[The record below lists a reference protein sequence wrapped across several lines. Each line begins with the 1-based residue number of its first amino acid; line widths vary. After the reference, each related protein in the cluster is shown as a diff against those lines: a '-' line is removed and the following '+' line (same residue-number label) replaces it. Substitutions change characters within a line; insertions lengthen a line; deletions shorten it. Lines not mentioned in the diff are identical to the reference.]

1 MFSEVYLVT
10 ELIQS
15 SGGRSGGDLRV
26 RCVKRTKLLKGAAAN
41 LDEQIKMAEVL
52 NIIIPPANLSKCC
65 GSNFMENA
73 LGLRYFKQGSK
84 KEKF

>member
-15 SGGRSGGDLRV
+15 SRGDLRV
-26 RCVKRTKLLKGAAAN
+26 RCVKRTKLAKGAAAK
-41 LDEQIKMAEVL
+41 LDEQVKMAEVL
-52 NIIIPPANLSKCC
+52 NISPNLSKCC